1 MSSSSIF
8 AIIAAVI
15 IVVGRIINRVASA
28 KGNDT
33 DDTTRSFDAAHE
45 FDGEEAIPARQIEVH
60 KSEEA
65 LTGTILAQILEE
77 RRKEQVPQ
85 QGIPQVYTKRIQPQK
100 FVSSSTFSTT
110 AKPKRAPKPKTNTP
124 QIKAKNIIV
133 EPQMEGPSIA
143 EEFDLKKAVIF
154 SEILKPKF
162 DE

>member
-15 IVVGRIINRVASA
+15 IVVGRIINRVATA

-45 FDGEEAIPARQIEVH
+45 FDGEEAIPARKIEVP

-100 FVSSSTFSTT
+100 FVSSYTSTPP
-110 AKPKRAPKPKTNTP
+110 KPKRAPKPKTNTP

>member
-15 IVVGRIINRVASA
+15 IVVGRIINRVATA

-45 FDGEEAIPARQIEVH
+45 FDGEEAIPARQIEVP

-77 RRKEQVPQ
+77 RRKEHVPQ

-100 FVSSSTFSTT
+100 FVSSYTSTPP
-110 AKPKRAPKPKTNTP
+110 KPKRAPKPKTSTP

>member
-15 IVVGRIINRVASA
+15 IVVGRIINRVATA

-45 FDGEEAIPARQIEVH
+45 FDGEEAIPARKIEIP

-100 FVSSSTFSTT
+100 FVSSYTSTPP
-110 AKPKRAPKPKTNTP
+110 KPKRAPKPKTNTP

>member
-15 IVVGRIINRVASA
+15 IVVGRIINRVATA

-45 FDGEEAIPARQIEVH
+45 FDGEEAIPARKIEIP

-65 LTGTILAQILEE
+65 LAGTILAQILEE
-77 RRKEQVPQ
+77 RRKEQIPQ

-100 FVSSSTFSTT
+100 FVSSYTSTPP
-110 AKPKRAPKPKTNTP
+110 KPKRAPKPKTNTP

>member
-15 IVVGRIINRVASA
+15 IVVGRIINRVATA

-45 FDGEEAIPARQIEVH
+45 FDGEEAIPARQIEVP

-100 FVSSSTFSTT
+100 FVSSYTSTPP
-110 AKPKRAPKPKTNTP
+110 KPKRAPKPKTNTP

-133 EPQMEGPSIA
+133 EPQMEDPSIA

>member
-15 IVVGRIINRVASA
+15 IVVGRIINRVATA

-45 FDGEEAIPARQIEVH
+45 FDGEEAIPARQIEVP

-100 FVSSSTFSTT
+100 FVSSYTSTPP
-110 AKPKRAPKPKTNTP
+110 KPKRAPKPKTSTP

>member
-45 FDGEEAIPARQIEVH
+45 FDGEEAIPARKIEIP

-65 LTGTILAQILEE
+65 LAGTILAQILEE

-110 AKPKRAPKPKTNTP
+110 AKPKRAPKPKTQAAP
-124 QIKAKNIIV
+124 AKAKSIPV
-133 EPQMEGPSIA
+133 EPQSQNPSIA

>member
-15 IVVGRIINRVASA
+15 IVVGRIINRVATA

-45 FDGEEAIPARQIEVH
+45 FDGEEAIPARKIEVP

-85 QGIPQVYTKRIQPQK
+85 HGIPQVYTKRIQPQK
-100 FVSSSTFSTT
+100 FVSSYTSTPP
-110 AKPKRAPKPKTNTP
+110 KPKRAPKPKTSTP

>member
-15 IVVGRIINRVASA
+15 IVVGRIINRVATA

-45 FDGEEAIPARQIEVH
+45 FDGEEAIPARQIEVP

-65 LTGTILAQILEE
+65 LTGTILAHILEE

-100 FVSSSTFSTT
+100 FVSSYTSTPP
-110 AKPKRAPKPKTNTP
+110 KPKRAPKPKTNTP

>member
-1 MSSSSIF
+1 MSSSSLF

-15 IVVGRIINRVASA
+15 IVVGRIINRVATD

-45 FDGEEAIPARQIEVH
+45 FDGEEAIPARKIEIP

-65 LTGTILAQILEE
+65 LAGTILAQILEE
-77 RRKEQVPQ
+77 RKKAHIPQ

-100 FVSSSTFSTT
+100 FVSSYTSTPP
-110 AKPKRAPKPKTNTP
+110 KPKRAPKPKTNTP

>member
-15 IVVGRIINRVASA
+15 IVVGRIINRVATA

-45 FDGEEAIPARQIEVH
+45 FDGEEAIPARQIEVP

-100 FVSSSTFSTT
+100 FVSSYTSTPP
-110 AKPKRAPKPKTNTP
+110 KPKRAPKPKTNTP

>member
-45 FDGEEAIPARQIEVH
+45 FDGEEAIPARQIEVP

-65 LTGTILAQILEE
+65 LAGTILAQILEE
-77 RRKEQVPQ
+77 HRKEQVPQ

-100 FVSSSTFSTT
+100 FVSSYTSTPP
-110 AKPKRAPKPKTNTP
+110 KPKRAPKPKTNTP

>member
-33 DDTTRSFDAAHE
+33 NDTTRSFDAAHE
-45 FDGEEAIPARQIEVH
+45 FDGEEAIPARKIEIP
-60 KSEEA
+60 KSKETLA
-65 LTGTILAQILEE
+65 GTILAQILEE

-100 FVSSSTFSTT
+100 FVSSYTSTPP
-110 AKPKRAPKPKTNTP
+110 KPKRAPKPKTNTP

-143 EEFDLKKAVIF
+143 KEFDLKKAVIF

>member
-15 IVVGRIINRVASA
+15 IVVGRIINRVATA

-45 FDGEEAIPARQIEVH
+45 FDGEEAIPARRIEIP
-60 KSEEA
+60 KEEDTLA
-65 LTGTILAQILEE
+65 GTILAQILEE

-100 FVSSSTFSTT
+100 FVSSYTSTPP
-110 AKPKRAPKPKTNTP
+110 KPKRAPKPKTNTP

>member
-15 IVVGRIINRVASA
+15 IVVGRIINRVATA

-45 FDGEEAIPARQIEVH
+45 FDGEEAIA
-60 KSEEA
+60 
-65 LTGTILAQILEE
+65 GTILAQILEE

-100 FVSSSTFSTT
+100 FVSSSTFSTP

>member
-8 AIIAAVI
+8 AVIAAVI
-15 IVVGRIINRVASA
+15 IVVGRIINRVATA

-33 DDTTRSFDAAHE
+33 DDTTHSFDAAHE
-45 FDGEEAIPARQIEVH
+45 FDGEEAIPARKIEIP

-65 LTGTILAQILEE
+65 LAGTILAQILEE

-100 FVSSSTFSTT
+100 FVSSYTSTPP
-110 AKPKRAPKPKTNTP
+110 KPKRAPKPKTNTP

>member
-15 IVVGRIINRVASA
+15 IVVGRIINRVATA

-45 FDGEEAIPARQIEVH
+45 FDGKEAIPARQIEVPN
-60 KSEEA
+60 SEEV

-77 RRKEQVPQ
+77 RRKEQIPQ

-100 FVSSSTFSTT
+100 FVSSYTSTPP
-110 AKPKRAPKPKTNTP
+110 KPKRAPKPKTNTP

>member
-15 IVVGRIINRVASA
+15 IVVGRIINRVATA

-45 FDGEEAIPARQIEVH
+45 FDGEEAIPARKIEIP

-65 LTGTILAQILEE
+65 LAGTILAQILEE

-100 FVSSSTFSTT
+100 FVSSYTSTPP
-110 AKPKRAPKPKTNTP
+110 KPKRAPKPKTNTP

>member
-15 IVVGRIINRVASA
+15 IVVGRIINRVATA

-45 FDGEEAIPARQIEVH
+45 FDGEEAIPARKIEIP

-65 LTGTILAQILEE
+65 LAGTILAQILEE

-100 FVSSSTFSTT
+100 FVSSYTSTPP
-110 AKPKRAPKPKTNTP
+110 KPKRAPKPKTQAAP
-124 QIKAKNIIV
+124 AKSIPV
-133 EPQMEGPSIA
+133 EPQSQNPSIA

-154 SEILKPKF
+154 FEILKPKF

>member
-8 AIIAAVI
+8 AVIAAVI
-15 IVVGRIINRVASA
+15 IVVGRIINRVATA

-45 FDGEEAIPARQIEVH
+45 FDGEEAIPARKIEIP

-65 LTGTILAQILEE
+65 LAGTILAQILEE

-100 FVSSSTFSTT
+100 FVSSYTSTPP
-110 AKPKRAPKPKTNTP
+110 KPKRAPKPKTNTP